1 MAWKREEEPE
11 HGVPSPPPPEAQ
23 APERS
28 RKHLS
33 QDPGAWGPVPP
44 RFQVHWPGPEVSSRA
59 RFPSSSLYPASG
71 FGDGPSSVNLLTAE
85 SEPGGGVS

>member
-1 MAWKREEEPE
+1 MEQ
-11 HGVPSPPPPEAQ
+11 GPSPSPPEAQ

-44 RFQVHWPGPEVSSRA
+44 RFQVHWPGPEVFTRAQDSRV
-59 RFPSSSLYPASG
+59 LPATLPQVLG
-71 FGDGPSSVNLLTAE
+71 TAQAL
-85 SEPGGGVS
+85 